1 MVPSDQ
7 LPVKDAPCSC
17 RVQLCIAD
25 ASKAAAH
32 TGYCKVCATWV
43 ATCALTRQLVEGE
56 GRPLTG
62 GASEGPVDINN
73 TQATHGQNRGR
84 SGTRVMQCKSCR
96 SAPVSSK
103 KGAQGRCTKCLRPSL
118 VKKCDTPI
126 THGQKRSRSGT
137 RIMQCKLC
145 EAAPVSRKK
154 NAQGRCTQCL
164 QPSIKKKCQICGD
177 DFIAKC
183 AVKATAT
190 CIGCKHLCVECAEQ
204 PASRISGA
212 KGRCIQCVRRG
223 AGGSQQAKLPYSI
236 NKRAA
241 SLQLTGVFSDTLPA
255 SGLPELDSEPHFLP
269 HTFCRLCL
277 FPCSSTDALREH
289 FIADHSTDLP
299 RATYREQVLA
309 GYEAAW
315 PMQISPAIWRL
326 RMRMFKL
333 ASSARNIRLFP
344 CAACAREEPA
354 VELKRFC
361 FPSAASDSAPHWW
374 LAAGYTTYQWTSLS
388 AAWCS
393 TVDDLLSTERYATY
407 FLDFVSGD
415 NLSALCGLK
424 KLQVTR
430 RQRFLRNS
438 LFQTSVPSIYTLT
451 TRWLLFFPPPGPIYT
466 IRVMKL
472 HDGQMLK
479 ERAGCAVLVSQ
490 RWQQSGHKCQAM
502 R

>member
-1 MVPSDQ
+1 M
-7 LPVKDAPCSC
+7 
-17 RVQLCIAD
+17 
-25 ASKAAAH
+25 
-32 TGYCKVCATWV
+32 ATTLLQNSV
-43 ATCALTRQLVEGE
+43 A
-56 GRPLTG
+56 
-62 GASEGPVDINN
+62 
-73 TQATHGQNRGR
+73 
-84 SGTRVMQCKSCR
+84 
-96 SAPVSSK
+96 
-103 KGAQGRCTKCLRPSL
+103 
-118 VKKCDTPI
+118 
-126 THGQKRSRSGT
+126 
-137 RIMQCKLC
+137 
-145 EAAPVSRKK
+145 
-154 NAQGRCTQCL
+154 
-164 QPSIKKKCQICGD
+164 
-177 DFIAKC
+177 
-183 AVKATAT
+183 KATPT

-204 PASRISGA
+204 TASRISGA

-393 TVDDLLSTERYATY
+393 TVDDLLPTERYATY

-424 KLQVTR
+424 SYRLCGVSASFETACFKQAYPASILRLHVGYCSSHRRVT
-430 RQRFLRNS
+430 
-438 LFQTSVPSIYTLT
+438 
-451 TRWLLFFPPPGPIYT
+451 IYT

-490 RWQQSGHKCQAM
+490 RLQQSGHKCQAM